1 VAHYTPKQRFAAALA
16 TSHTASAIPLAGIY
30 VLGTGDSTQTVSP
43 TVAEI
48 SPLIERDALM
58 TLLSLAFK
66 LDIRDQH
73 RLTQELDF
81 LRHVVT
87 QVPVRRLTVPDSLA
101 ALPR

>member
-1 VAHYTPKQRFAAALA
+1 M
-16 TSHTASAIPLAGIY
+16 
-30 VLGTGDSTQTVSP
+30 
-43 TVAEI
+43 
-48 SPLIERDALM
+48 IERDALM

-87 QVPVRRLTVPDSLA
+87 QVPVRRLIVPDSLA
-101 ALPR
+101 ALPAIQDTILQDLARSC